1 MQGRGKQVTEFDAPG
16 AGPASRF
23 YISQRLRLHYLDWGN
38 HSAPPLILVHGGRDH
53 ARSWDWVARDL
64 SRDHHVIV
72 PDLRGHGDSSWAIG
86 SLYHLAEFVIDLAQL
101 IDVLG
106 HEEVTLVAHSMG
118 SVISA
123 QYAGAHPG
131 RVSRFVA
138 IEGIDM
144 PRTIAREIGNPTP
157 SERIARAVA
166 TAQRQAARMPRR
178 YATIEEA
185 AERMHQAN
193 AFLSREQAE
202 YLTVHGVARNEDGTY
217 SWKFDDYARGPKL
230 FTLPG
235 ADMEELTRQI
245 TCPVLLV
252 RGTESD
258 APDPKES
265 GLLDR
270 IPNARAVALEG
281 AGHWVHHDRLDE
293 LLKIVRS
300 FLSADTE
307 NA

>member
-1 MQGRGKQVTEFDAPG
+1 MQVTEFDAPG

-23 YISQRLRLHYLDWGN
+23 YTSQRLRLHYVDWGN
-38 HSAPPLILVHGGRDH
+38 RSAPPLILVHGGRDH
-53 ARSWDWVARDL
+53 ARSWDWVAHDL
-64 SRDHHVIV
+64 RRDHHVIA
-72 PDLRGHGDSSWAIG
+72 PDLRGHGDSAWAIG
-86 SLYHLAEFVIDLAQL
+86 SMYHIAEYVVDLAQL
-101 IDVLG
+101 IDAIG
-106 HEEVTLVAHSMG
+106 HEQVTLVAHSMG
-118 SVISA
+118 SVICA
-123 QYAGAHPG
+123 QYAGANPH

-144 PRTIAREIGNPTP
+144 PKTIARKIGNPTP
-157 SERIARAVA
+157 NERVARAISM
-166 TAQRQAARMPRR
+166 AQQQAARTPKR
-178 YATIEEA
+178 YATLEEA

-202 YLTVHGVARNEDGTY
+202 HLTVHGVARNEDGSY

-235 ADMEELTRQI
+235 AEMAELVRQI

-270 IPNARAVALEG
+270 IPDVRAVALEG

-293 LLKIVRS
+293 LLGTVRS
-300 FLSADTE
+300 FLDEDKESS
-307 NA
+307 